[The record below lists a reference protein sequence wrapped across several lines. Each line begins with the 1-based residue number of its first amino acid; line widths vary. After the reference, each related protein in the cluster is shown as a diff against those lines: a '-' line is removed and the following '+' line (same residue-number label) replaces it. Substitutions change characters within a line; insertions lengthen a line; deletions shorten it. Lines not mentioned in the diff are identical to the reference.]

1 MWQWII
7 ALLGSTIGVGTLVC
21 IVFFI
26 LLILS
31 AIDGSSTGRFYV
43 AILFLSFALT
53 FIVYTIKNRI
63 ARTSNKEEL
72 LSENYKKKYEEARK
86 RNIKTFIIWGIITL
100 AIVAGIL
107 FFSLHK

>member
-7 ALLGSTIGVGTLVC
+7 AILGSTIGVGKLVS

-31 AIDGSSTGRFYV
+31 
-43 AILFLSFALT
+43 
-53 FIVYTIKNRI
+53 RI
-63 ARTSNKEEL
+63 ARTNNKEEL
-72 LSENYKKKYEEARK
+72 LSENYKKKYEEARR
-86 RNIKTFIIWGIITL
+86 RNIKTFIIWGMITL